1 MDEYR
6 TAAQEAGL
14 HEESVEELS
23 PRVEYFWVMTRALI
37 QTEAQGKKLTPP
49 EAAKFT
55 EALRAHALVRQGLA
69 DGGYRYALMS
79 FCKN

>member
-1 MDEYR
+1 MNEYR
-6 TAAQEAGL
+6 TAAREAGL
-14 HEESVEELS
+14 HEESIEELS
-23 PRVEYFWVMTRALI
+23 QRVEYFWTMTHALI
-37 QTEAQGKKLTPP
+37 RAEAQGKKLTPP

-55 EALRAHALVRQGLA
+55 EALQAHALVRQGLA